1 MAARRDL
8 TLAENVELIRKN
20 EQNVPYRKLAG
31 EYKISIGSVS
41 NIVKRK
47 VEYIENYEQN
57 ENSNKKRN
65 LRDEFSQ
72 QLDQKV
78 YEWFVQQR
86 SKNIPISG
94 PLLQEQ
100 ARQIRQ
106 QLGGSNADDFKASN
120 GWLEKFRKRHG
131 IQYRTINGES
141 ASVDPATVDGW
152 KKRLVVMI
160 DKYNPNDIYNA
171 DETELFFKAL
181 PNRSLVTAK
190 DSCKGGKRSKER
202 FTVLLCTNM
211 TGTDKLKPLMIGKSA
226 NPRCFKNLNVK
237 NLPITWRSNR
247 SSWMTAS
254 LFEDWLIT
262 VNKSMIKQKR
272 KILLFM
278 DHAPCHN
285 PDVEYSNICVKFF
298 PPNTTSKLQPL
309 DQGQHLVKHV
319 ISRCALATSPD
330 DIIIT
335 ALDAVTWTKNAWE
348 SVTQLTI
355 RNTFRMAGFAHPNTQ
370 DTISGTIDNENDTNE
385 ETIIDD
391 ITTALK
397 DLDTLLA
404 HIHIDGQSLSASE
417 FVEMD
422 LDTPTFNEWNES
434 DNDVIIVDEEYV
446 NKKHNNND
454 QDDDILTEA
463 PPKLIDAMEMAKKL
477 HLASTQYPK
486 LHSLISQLDSQL
498 TQLFIDSKGAKQ
510 TKIDDF
516 FCKN

>member
-8 TLAENVELIRKN
+8 TLAEKVELIRKN

-141 ASVDPATVDGW
+141 ASVDPATVDEW

-171 DETELFFKAL
+171 DETGLFFKAL

-211 TGTDKLKPLMIGKSA
+211 TGTDKLKPLMIG
-226 NPRCFKNLNVK
+226 
-237 NLPITWRSNR
+237 
-247 SSWMTAS
+247 
-254 LFEDWLIT
+254 
-262 VNKSMIKQKR
+262 
-272 KILLFM
+272 
-278 DHAPCHN
+278 
-285 PDVEYSNICVKFF
+285 
-298 PPNTTSKLQPL
+298 
-309 DQGQHLVKHV
+309 QHLVKHV

-335 ALDAVTWTKNAWE
+335 SLDAVTWTKNAWE

-355 RNTFRMAGFAHPNTQ
+355 RNTFRMAGFVHPNTQ

-477 HLASTQYPK
+477 HLLASTQYPE

>member
-8 TLAENVELIRKN
+8 TLAEKVELIRKN

-141 ASVDPATVDGW
+141 ASVDPATVDEW

-171 DETELFFKAL
+171 DETGLFFKAL

-211 TGTDKLKPLMIGKSA
+211 TGTDKLKPLMI
-226 NPRCFKNLNVK
+226 
-237 NLPITWRSNR
+237 
-247 SSWMTAS
+247 
-254 LFEDWLIT
+254 
-262 VNKSMIKQKR
+262 
-272 KILLFM
+272 
-278 DHAPCHN
+278 
-285 PDVEYSNICVKFF
+285 
-298 PPNTTSKLQPL
+298 
-309 DQGQHLVKHV
+309 GQHLVKHV

-355 RNTFRMAGFAHPNTQ
+355 RNTFRMAGFVHPNTQ

-477 HLASTQYPK
+477 HLLASTQYPE